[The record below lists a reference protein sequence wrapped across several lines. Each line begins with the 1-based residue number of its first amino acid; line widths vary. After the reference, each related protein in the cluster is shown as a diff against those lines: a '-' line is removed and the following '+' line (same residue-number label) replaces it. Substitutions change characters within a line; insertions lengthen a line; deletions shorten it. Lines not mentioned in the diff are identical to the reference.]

1 MRITGRIKDLIIRG
15 GENISPKEIE
25 DCLREHPAVADAYVY
40 GLPDDLLRRDRRG
53 GRSAERPGRERRAGE
68 PACADDLICWCSE
81 RLARFKVPK
90 EVRFVT
96 EFPMTASGK
105 VQKFKLREEHLS

>member
-1 MRITGRIKDLIIRG
+1 MRRTRAR
-15 GENISPKEIE
+15 S
-25 DCLREHPAVADAYVY
+25 CL
-40 GLPDDLLRRDRRG
+40 
-53 GRSAERPGRERRAGE
+53 
-68 PACADDLICWCSE
+68 WCSE

-90 EVRFVT
+90 EVRFVA